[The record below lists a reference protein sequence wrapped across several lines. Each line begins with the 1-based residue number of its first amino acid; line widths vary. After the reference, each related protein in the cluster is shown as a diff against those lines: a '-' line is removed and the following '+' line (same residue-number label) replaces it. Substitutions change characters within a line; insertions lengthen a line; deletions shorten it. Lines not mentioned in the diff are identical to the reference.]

1 MNTENIITNTP
12 SLNYSSSKQ
21 LAWSSLF
28 RYLLIFLILS
38 FLGINLFTYLG
49 NITEYIFDIIKP
61 IVNFFGYTIAE
72 TTKTTINLSATGS
85 KGLIDAAAGSATVG
99 IDLLE
104 KGLGR
109 KQIRNN
115 IDNNQKMIMDN
126 ILSRANISNPVP
138 DDAGSLIQSTQNKSK
153 SGYCYIGEDR
163 GFRSCI
169 QVGEGDICMSGD
181 IFPTQEICVNPSLRN

>member
-21 LAWSSLF
+21 LAWSTIF
-28 RYLLIFLILS
+28 RYLLIILILS

-85 KGLIDAAAGSATVG
+85 KGLIDAAAGSATGG

>member
-1 MNTENIITNTP
+1 MNTENIITNRP

-21 LAWSSLF
+21 LAWSTLF

>member
-126 ILSRANISNPVP
+126 ILSRASISNPVP